1 VISIFVDMGGARNS
15 LEVYVADFEEAL
27 LGGTREFYR
36 VQSASWTEQ
45 DSFPD
50 YMAKAEDRLQQ
61 EVRAGR
67 ARGRARQGRGCA
79 RALGVREG
87 SRQGTETAADRDSGS
102 ALTHALTR

>member
-1 VISIFVDMGGARNS
+1 MISIFVDMGGARNS

-79 RALGVREG
+79 RARDKGR
-87 SRQGTETAADRDSGS
+87 RQRQTGTAAARS
-102 ALTHALTR
+102 LTH